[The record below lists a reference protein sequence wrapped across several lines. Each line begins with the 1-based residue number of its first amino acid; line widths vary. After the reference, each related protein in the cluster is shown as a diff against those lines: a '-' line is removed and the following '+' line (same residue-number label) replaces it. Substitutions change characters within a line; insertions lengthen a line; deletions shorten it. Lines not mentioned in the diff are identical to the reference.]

1 VNVKRITADSL
12 PGPSSSGCVMGIYL
26 AAGLGFSVLLRRVVV
41 KWLCFCGKISV
52 TLILAGR

>member
-1 VNVKRITADSL
+1 
-12 PGPSSSGCVMGIYL
+12 MGIYL